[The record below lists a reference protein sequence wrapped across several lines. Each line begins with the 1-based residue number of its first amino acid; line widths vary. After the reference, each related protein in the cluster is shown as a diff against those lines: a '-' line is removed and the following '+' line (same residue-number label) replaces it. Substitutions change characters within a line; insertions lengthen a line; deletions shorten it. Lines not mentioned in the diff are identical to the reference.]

1 MCVSKENKWKNGKVK
16 WKQKKSQNKQ
26 MKNGEKKKEEE
37 EANCSCFRSLVPW
50 GEGACRTVVSVPCC
64 RHVVQIRVVWSFEMW
79 FWSLGLGIP
88 SKDILVGTAPLD
100 CVEIPCV
107 EGKISFCSRVV
118 FDCPIPGL
126 CSGRWLELPVLPS
139 PSRGGFPAWKACGRS
154 QRLTLGALLSFLS

>member
-1 MCVSKENKWKNGKVK
+1 METKKIPKQTNEKWR
-16 WKQKKSQNKQ
+16 
-26 MKNGEKKKEEE
+26 KEEGGGGSE
-37 EANCSCFRSLVPW
+37 LFCFRSLVPW

-64 RHVVQIRVVWSFEMW
+64 WHVVQIRVVWSFEMW

-88 SKDILVGTAPLD
+88 SKDILVGTAPLG

-118 FDCPIPGL
+118 FDSPIPGL